1 MTLSEHQRQEAVAR
15 IEEEINRIKRQI
27 EQVVDLQ
34 EVRRLKRQLS
44 GKQNLHRRLLGKFR

>member
-27 EQVVDLQ
+27 AQVVDLQ